1 MKRYRLNTIGPIM
14 CAVALLFTAPGWCA
28 QSGAVPTFT
37 SSAETPSI
45 SDYLIE
51 MKSQQLGYLQAQT
64 ETKKPRTL
72 DVRSDSKKTTAEG
85 YKSPVKAF
93 LYSAVVPGAG
103 QLYAGSKVKAA
114 LFFGLEAL
122 GWTGHIVYHGKGED
136 NTDTFERYAD
146 TYWLE
151 GRYEEWL
158 LRHWFTSDDDSVFN
172 TSGFSLF
179 THHLPDIKTQ
189 QYYEMI
195 GKYNQFVYGW
205 TDTDILTSDSTAHPA
220 TYSQLRMDYE
230 DMRHDANKMFDRAT
244 ASLIVV
250 MVNHIVS
257 GFEAALAARSHN
269 KNAASLADRVSVKA
283 VTAKL
288 NDEYF
293 PMVTMT
299 YKF

>member
-1 MKRYRLNTIGPIM
+1 VGAI
-14 CAVALLFTAPGWCA
+14 LLLSAAPVWCG
-28 QSGAVPTFT
+28 QT
-37 SSAETPSI
+37 SSDAPFTVASDAPSI
-45 SDYLIE
+45 SDYINE
-51 MKSQQLGYLQAQT
+51 MKSQNRAYLQSQT
-64 ETKKPRTL
+64 ETTKPRTM
-72 DVRSDSKKTTAEG
+72 DVRGDQKDKSTNG
-85 YKSPVKAF
+85 HKSPAKAF
-93 LYSAVVPGAG
+93 LYSAVIPGAG
-103 QLYAGSKVKAA
+103 QLYTGSKLKAA
-114 LFFGLEAL
+114 AFFGLEVLA
-122 GWTGHIVYHGKGED
+122 WTGHIVYHGKGED
-136 NTDTFERYAD
+136 NTDKFEAYAD
-146 TYWLE
+146 TYWQE
-151 GRYEEWL
+151 GRYEQWL
-158 LRHWFTSDDDSVFN
+158 FMHWGTFDDDSVFN
-172 TSGFSLF
+172 NNGFSLF
-179 THHLPDIKTQ
+179 THHLPDTKTQ

-205 TDTDILTSDSTAHPA
+205 VDTDIDASVEDAHPT

-257 GFEAALAARSHN
+257 GFEAALAARNHN
-269 KNAASLADRVSVKA
+269 KNVSSLADRVSVRA